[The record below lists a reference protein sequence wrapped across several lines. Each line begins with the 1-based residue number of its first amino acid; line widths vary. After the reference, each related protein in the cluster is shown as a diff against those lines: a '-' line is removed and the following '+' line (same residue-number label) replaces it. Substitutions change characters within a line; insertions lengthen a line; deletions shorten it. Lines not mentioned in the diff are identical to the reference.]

1 MSKFKR
7 TVVIGAS
14 PKPYRYSYKA
24 VKALVQAGHSVT
36 AIGLSEGSISGVEIT
51 TSHLPV
57 EDVDTVTI
65 YLSPENQSTVYDY
78 VIKVLSPR
86 RIIFN
91 PGTENKDFIQKAM
104 HAGID
109 AIENCTLVTLASGRY

>member
-14 PKPYRYSYKA
+14 PKPYRYSHKA
-24 VKALVQAGHSVT
+24 VKALVRAGHSVT
-36 AIGLSEGSISGVEIT
+36 AIGLSEGSISGVEII

-57 EDVDTVTI
+57 ADVDTVTI

-91 PGTENKDFIQKAM
+91 PGTENEDFIQKAM

-109 AIENCTLVTLASGRY
+109 AIENCTLVMLATGRY